1 MPCDEHNVQPL
12 GADLRLTP
20 AAGALLELLEDLG
33 YLDGL
38 SIGLLADTIAETP
51 GHYGVSIPPGIIDRA
66 ALRRAAA
73 VVLSEPSLMKRDPE
87 QAGLL
92 EKEWPLLFG

>member
-1 MPCDEHNVQPL
+1 MEL
-12 GADLRLTP
+12 KLTP
-20 AAGALLELLEDLG
+20 EAGELLGLLEDLG

-38 SIGLLADTIAETP
+38 GVGFLIDTIAETP
-51 GHYGVSIPPGIIDRA
+51 DHYGVSIPPGLIDRD

-73 VVLSEPSLMKRDPE
+73 VVLSEPSLEWGPE
-87 QAGLL
+87 QAEFL